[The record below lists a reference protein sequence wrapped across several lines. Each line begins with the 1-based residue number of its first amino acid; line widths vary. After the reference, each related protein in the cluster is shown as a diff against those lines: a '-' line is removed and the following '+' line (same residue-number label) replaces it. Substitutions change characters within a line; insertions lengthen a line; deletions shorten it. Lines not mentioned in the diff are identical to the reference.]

1 MHFYLP
7 QHQQKS
13 IPMHPTASATPA
25 SQRNVLRGAIFI
37 MATSSI
43 GPAFLTQTSLFTEK
57 YLASFAFAIVISLL
71 IDIGAQLNI
80 WRIITVA
87 NLRGQDVANRVLPG
101 IGHLISAFIVLGG
114 IAFNIGNIGGAGL
127 AMNVI
132 FGVPPVL
139 GSLIAAVLII
149 GIFLL
154 RNAKG
159 VMDSV
164 MQVLGL
170 VMLCMI
176 GYAMLQSSPP
186 VMEALS
192 RSINPDDPLVLLLP
206 IVTLVGGTVGGYISF
221 SGGHRLVEAGIT
233 GVENVGVV
241 TRAAVTGI
249 ATTGVVR
256 ICLFLAALGVVSQG
270 MALDAGNP
278 AASVFSHSM
287 GTIGYK
293 MFGIVLLAASVSSVI
308 GAAYTS
314 VTFMYSLH
322 ESIQRHNQRM
332 VIAFIACSTLIY
344 GLVGQP
350 VKVLVVAGTLNALV
364 LPLAL
369 ACILWAAKKP
379 GIVGSEYRHP
389 TWMMVFGL
397 LAMAATAVGVVM
409 SFNAFVQFWQS

>member
-1 MHFYLP
+1 MQSTQTL
-7 QHQQKS
+7 
-13 IPMHPTASATPA
+13 AGSAPG
-25 SQRNVLRGAIFI
+25 SQRNVLRGAVFI

-80 WRIITVA
+80 WRVITVA

-101 IGHLISAFIVLGG
+101 VGHLISAFIVLGG

-132 FGVPPVL
+132 FGIPPIL

-149 GIFLL
+149 AIFML
-154 RNAKG
+154 RNAKR
-159 VMDSV
+159 VMDGL
-164 MQVLGL
+164 MQLFGL

-176 GYAMLQSSPP
+176 GYAMLQSNPP
-186 VMEALS
+186 LQEALL
-192 RSINPDDPLVLLLP
+192 RSIQPDDPLILLLP
-206 IVTLVGGTVGGYISF
+206 IITLVGGTVGGYISF

-249 ATTGVVR
+249 LTTGVVR

-270 MALDAGNP
+270 LALDPSNP
-278 AASVFSHSM
+278 AASVFAHAM
-287 GTIGYK
+287 GTVGYK
-293 MFGIVLLAASVSSVI
+293 VFGVVLLAAALSSVI

-314 VTFMYSLH
+314 VSFMYSLH
-322 ESIQRHNQRM
+322 PSIRRHNQRV

-344 GLVGQP
+344 SLVGQP
-350 VKVLVVAGTLNALV
+350 VKVLVVAGALNALV

-369 ACILWAAKKP
+369 GCILWAAKKP
-379 GIVGSEYRHP
+379 SIVGQDYQHP
-389 TWMMVFGL
+389 HWMLAFGV
-397 LAMAATAVGVVM
+397 LAIVATAVGVGL
-409 SFNAFVQFWQS
+409 SFNALLQFWQS

>member
-1 MHFYLP
+1 
-7 QHQQKS
+7 
-13 IPMHPTASATPA
+13 MHPTASATPA

-132 FGVPPVL
+132 FGMPPVL

>member
-1 MHFYLP
+1 
-7 QHQQKS
+7 
-13 IPMHPTASATPA
+13 MHPSPNATPA
-25 SQRNVLRGAIFI
+25 SQRNALRGAIFI

-101 IGHLISAFIVLGG
+101 VGHVISAFIVLGG
-114 IAFNIGNIGGAGL
+114 VAFNIGNIGGAGL

-132 FGVPPVL
+132 FGVPPII

-176 GYAMLQSSPP
+176 GYAMLQSNPP
-186 VMEALS
+186 VLEALS
-192 RSINPDDPLVLLLP
+192 RSINPDDPLILLLP

-233 GVENVGVV
+233 GVENVGRV
-241 TRAAVTGI
+241 TRAAVIGI
-249 ATTGVVR
+249 MTTGFVR

-270 MALDAGNP
+270 LSLDPGNP

-293 MFGIVLLAASVSSVI
+293 VFGVVLLAASVSSVI

-322 ESIQRHNQRM
+322 ESIQRNNRWM
-332 VIAFIACSTLIY
+332 VIGFIACSTLIY
-344 GLVGQP
+344 SLVGQP

-369 ACILWAAKKP
+369 GCVLVAAKKQS
-379 GIVGSEYRHP
+379 IVGSEYRHP
-389 TWMMVFGL
+389 TWMLMFGL
-397 LAMAATAVGVVM
+397 LAMLATAVGVAM

>member
-1 MHFYLP
+1 
-7 QHQQKS
+7 
-13 IPMHPTASATPA
+13 MHPTASATPA

-192 RSINPDDPLVLLLP
+192 RSINPDDTLVLLLP

-350 VKVLVVAGTLNALV
+350 VKVLVVAGTLNALI

>member
-1 MHFYLP
+1 
-7 QHQQKS
+7 
-13 IPMHPTASATPA
+13 MHPTPSTTPA
-25 SQRNVLRGAIFI
+25 SQRNVLRGAVFI

-80 WRIITVA
+80 WRVITVA

-101 IGHLISAFIVLGG
+101 VGHLISAFIVLGG
-114 IAFNIGNIGGAGL
+114 VAFNIGNIGGAGL

-132 FGVPPVL
+132 FGIPPVI
-139 GSLIAAVLII
+139 GSLVAAVLII

-159 VMDSV
+159 VMDSL
-164 MQVLGL
+164 MQLLGL

-176 GYAMLQSSPP
+176 GYAMLQSNPP
-186 VMEALS
+186 VLEALS
-192 RSINPDDPLVLLLP
+192 HSFNPDEPLILLLP

-270 MALDAGNP
+270 LALEAGNP

-287 GTIGYK
+287 GTVGYK

-322 ESIQRHNQRM
+322 ESIQRHNHRV

-344 GLVGQP
+344 SLIGQP
-350 VKVLVVAGTLNALV
+350 VKVLVVAGTLNALI

-369 ACILWAAKKP
+369 ACILWATKKP
-379 GIVGSEYRHP
+379 SIVGDDYRHP
-389 TWMMVFGL
+389 TWMLVFGL

>member
-1 MHFYLP
+1 
-7 QHQQKS
+7 
-13 IPMHPTASATPA
+13 MHPTPSATPV

-71 IDIGAQLNI
+71 IDVGAQLNI

-87 NLRGQDVANRVLPG
+87 NLRGQDVANRVIPG
-101 IGHLISAFIVLGG
+101 AGHLISAFIVLGG

-132 FGVPPVL
+132 FGVPPVI

-164 MQVLGL
+164 MQMLGL

-176 GYAMLQSSPP
+176 GYAMLQSNPP
-186 VMEALS
+186 VIEALS
-192 RSINPDDPLVLLLP
+192 RSFNPDDPLILLLP

-233 GVENVGVV
+233 GVQNVGVV
-241 TRAAVTGI
+241 TRAAVAGI

-270 MALDAGNP
+270 LSLDPSNP

-287 GTIGYK
+287 GTVGYK
-293 MFGIVLLAASVSSVI
+293 IFGVVLLAASVSSVSSVI

-322 ESIQRHNQRM
+322 ESIQRNNQRM

-344 GLVGQP
+344 SLVGQP
-350 VKVLVVAGTLNALV
+350 VKVLVIAGTLNALV

-369 ACILWAAKKP
+369 GCVLWAAKKP
-379 GIVGSEYRHP
+379 SIVGSEYRHP
-389 TWMMVFGL
+389 TWMLMFGL
-397 LAMAATAVGVVM
+397 LAMLATAVGVVM
-409 SFNAFVQFWQS
+409 SFSALLQYWQS

>member
-1 MHFYLP
+1 
-7 QHQQKS
+7 
-13 IPMHPTASATPA
+13 MHPTASATPA

-132 FGVPPVL
+132 FGMPPVL

-192 RSINPDDPLVLLLP
+192 RSINPDDPLVLLLS

-322 ESIQRHNQRM
+322 ESIQRHN
-332 VIAFIACSTLIY
+332 
-344 GLVGQP
+344 
-350 VKVLVVAGTLNALV
+350 
-364 LPLAL
+364 
-369 ACILWAAKKP
+369 
-379 GIVGSEYRHP
+379 
-389 TWMMVFGL
+389 
-397 LAMAATAVGVVM
+397 
-409 SFNAFVQFWQS
+409 

>member
-1 MHFYLP
+1 
-7 QHQQKS
+7 
-13 IPMHPTASATPA
+13 MHPTASATPA

-43 GPAFLTQTSLFTEK
+43 GPAFLTQTSLFTDK

>member
-1 MHFYLP
+1 M
-7 QHQQKS
+7 QATQ
-13 IPMHPTASATPA
+13 AERGTPA
-25 SQRNVLRGAIFI
+25 QRNVLRGAIFI

-43 GPAFLTQTSLFTEK
+43 GPAFLTQTSLFTDK
-57 YLASFAFAIVISLL
+57 YLASFAFAILISLL

-80 WRIITVA
+80 WRVITVA
-87 NLRGQDVANRVLPG
+87 NLRGQDVANRVIPG
-101 IGHLISAFIVLGG
+101 VGHLISAFIVLGG
-114 IAFNIGNIGGAGL
+114 IAFNIGNIGNIGGAGL

-132 FGVPPVL
+132 FGVPPII

-176 GYAMLQSSPP
+176 GYAMLQSNPP
-186 VMEALS
+186 LLEAMS
-192 RSINPDDPLVLLLP
+192 RSFNPDDPLILLLP

-233 GVENVGVV
+233 GVENVRLV
-241 TRAAVTGI
+241 TRAAVIGI

-270 MALDAGNP
+270 LTLDPSNP

-293 MFGIVLLAASVSSVI
+293 IFGVVLLAASVSSVI

-322 ESIQRHNQRM
+322 DSIRRHNQRV

-344 GLVGQP
+344 SLVGQP

-369 ACILWAAKKP
+369 GCILLASRKTN
-379 GIVGSEYRHP
+379 IVGDGYRHP
-389 TWMMVFGL
+389 TWMLMFGI
-397 LAMAATAVGVVM
+397 LAMLATAVGVVM
-409 SFNAFVQFWQS
+409 SFNALLEFWQA